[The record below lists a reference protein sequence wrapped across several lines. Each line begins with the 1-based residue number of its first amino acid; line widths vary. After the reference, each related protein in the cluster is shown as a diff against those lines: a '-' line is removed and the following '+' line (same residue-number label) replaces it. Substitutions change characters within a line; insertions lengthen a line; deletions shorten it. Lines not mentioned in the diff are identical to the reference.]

1 MSKKIRKKSSSSS
14 GEKSR
19 RHEVI
24 REPASNCDMWKVST
38 LFLGFLLLLSV
49 FYIGML
55 SAVSVNSVVKD
66 LETLNN
72 KELPAQVKSAVGSS
86 LTALEKFADVK
97 VTPPTDGPTG
107 NAEVVIVE
115 YSDFEC
121 PYCVRAYPTVKQVLE
136 EYGDQ
141 VELDYKH
148 FPLSF
153 HANAK
158 KAGEASECARDQGKF
173 MEYHDILFDT
183 KQLSV
188 DSLKKHA
195 ADLGLDVATF
205 NECLDSG
212 EKGAIVDAD
221 FEEGRQLGVGGTPTF
236 FINGRKLVGAQPYEN
251 FKAAIESALAGE
263 VVEPEAPPT
272 QPEVPTV
279 PKTDK
284 PSVELFV
291 MSHCPYGTQMEKGM
305 LPVVKVLENDIDFD
319 LNFVYYAMHG
329 ATEVWEQANQYC
341 IQRDQNDLLQDYL
354 LCFLEAGDTEG
365 CLDSVG
371 VDRTSM
377 DACVAEIDEE
387 FGLTAS
393 LEDQSTW
400 LSGRFPLFGTDKAD
414 NEKYGVRG
422 SPTLVINGVQASSGR
437 DSSSLLKVVCAAFNE
452 PPAGCETVFESG
464 NPSPGFG
471 FDEASA
477 GNAAAAGCGV

>member
-14 GEKSR
+14 GKKSHK
-19 RHEVI
+19 HEVI
-24 REPASNCDMWKVST
+24 REPAPNNDMWKVST

-49 FYIGML
+49 FYIGVL
-55 SAVSVNSVVKD
+55 SSVSVDSVVKD
-66 LETLNN
+66 LQTLET
-72 KELPAQVKSAVGSS
+72 KELSTEVKSAVGSS

-97 VTPPTDGPTG
+97 EVPSDDGPSG
-107 NAEVVIVE
+107 NAEVVIIE
-115 YSDFEC
+115 FSDFEC
-121 PYCVRAYPTVKQVLE
+121 PYCVRAYPIVTQVLE

-173 MEYHDILFDT
+173 MEYHDTLFDT

-195 ADLGLDVATF
+195 ADLGLDVAKF
-205 NECLDSG
+205 SECLDSG

-251 FKAAIESALAGE
+251 FKAAIDSALAGE

-272 QPEVPTV
+272 QPEAPTV

-284 PSVELFV
+284 PVVELFI
-291 MSHCPYGTQMEKGM
+291 MSHCPYGTQMEKGI
-305 LPVVKVLENDIDFD
+305 LPVVKVLEEDIDFD

-329 ATEVWEQANQYC
+329 ETEVREQQAQYC
-341 IQRDQNDLLQDYL
+341 IQRDQKELLQDYL
-354 LCFLEAGDTEG
+354 LCFLEAGDSAG
-365 CLDSVG
+365 CLESIG
-371 VDRTSM
+371 VDMTQL
-377 DACVAEIDEE
+377 DACNAEIDEE
-387 FGLTAS
+387 FKLTEN
-393 LEDQSTW
+393 LEDQSSW
-400 LSGRFPLFGTDKAD
+400 LSGRFPLFDTDKAD

-437 DSSSLLKVVCAAFNE
+437 DSSSLLKTICGAFNE
-452 PPAGCETVFESG
+452 APAGCETVFESG